1 MLKLGSSFLGA
12 HAGFSYGTC
21 LQADVPQVAAA
32 PPGRHLGSR
41 ALLLSGR
48 AASVAAA
55 VPSFVRPSVAQAF
68 LSFWSAMNS

>member
-32 PPGRHLGSR
+32 LPPGRHLGSR

-68 LSFWSAMNS
+68 LSF

>member
-48 AASVAAA
+48 AASVAALSSR
-55 VPSFVRPSVAQAF
+55 PFVRPSVAQAF
-68 LSFWSAMNS
+68 LSF